1 MIAIKILNLDQ
12 SSKASGYSL
21 YIDKKLKYHGT
32 LFISNE
38 KLPVFD
44 RMKEMADMI
53 EKVIEKYNPDY
64 ICFENT
70 QLQFGNVEVF
80 RTLSQLQGV
89 IIKLLL
95 DKSIGFTIV
104 NPSEWRK
111 VCGIKGKKREE
122 QKLAAI
128 KYVEETFGLIM
139 SEDEAEATCM
149 GVWSNKNITKE

>member
-1 MIAIKILNLDQ
+1 M
-12 SSKASGYSL
+12 
-21 YIDKKLKYHGT
+21 T
-32 LFISNE
+32 
-38 KLPVFD
+38 
-44 RMKEMADMI
+44 DMI
-53 EKVIEKYNPDY
+53 DGLIEKYKPDY

-122 QKLAAI
+122 QKMSAI
-128 KYVEETFGLIM
+128 KYVEETFGIRE
-139 SEDEAEATCM
+139 SEDACEAVCI
-149 GVWSNKNITKE
+149 GVWSNKNISKE